1 MTPSSET
8 LNAVSAVRAALTPG
22 AMARRTRRVYDR
34 LASIYPASSYLFHRI
49 AQKAA
54 IEMSG
59 VRDGSRV
66 LEVGTGSGELFRK
79 LVQHNPA
86 GVTVGI
92 DYSHQMAARTGR
104 TAREMFPSAN
114 SFCNTASACSLP
126 LADSSFDFI
135 FSCLMLELLDRR
147 QQVQAFEEFQRVL
160 KPGGRLT
167 IVLIGEDSKVFNW
180 LFVWC
185 VRAAPAFW
193 GAQIEHRLRDILR
206 RTDFRIIETRRVRQN
221 GYPALVLTLEA

>member
-1 MTPSSET
+1 
-8 LNAVSAVRAALTPG
+8 
-22 AMARRTRRVYDR
+22 
-34 LASIYPASSYLFHRI
+34 
-49 AQKAA
+49 
-54 IEMSG
+54 MSG

-79 LVQHNPA
+79 LVQHNPS

-114 SFCNTASACSLP
+114 SFCHTASACSLP
-126 LADSSFDFI
+126 LADSSFDFV

-185 VRAAPAFW
+185 VRVAPAFW

-221 GYPALVLTLEA
+221 GYPALVMTLEA